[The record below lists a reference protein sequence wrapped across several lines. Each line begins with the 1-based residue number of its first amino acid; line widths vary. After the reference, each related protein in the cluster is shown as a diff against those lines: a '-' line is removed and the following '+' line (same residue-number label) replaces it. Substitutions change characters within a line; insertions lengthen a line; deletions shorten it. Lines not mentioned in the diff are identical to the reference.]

1 MDGALTVT
9 RTPDILRIGCASGF
23 WGDSI
28 DAARQLVHHGDIDV
42 LVFDYLAEIT
52 MSLLARAKARK
63 PELGYVPDFIEAIAP
78 LLSDIKQRGIRV
90 VSNGGGINPM
100 AAKAALEAR
109 AAAAGVD
116 LAIAVVTGDDLTANW
131 QEIKAKGARDM
142 FSGAEAPQAA
152 MSANA
157 YFGAQPIAAALDRRA
172 DVVITGRCVD
182 SAVTLGALVS
192 AFGWTWDDYDKLAQ
206 GSLCGHLLECGA
218 QVTGGLFTDWRDV
231 PGWDDMGFPVAEC
244 AADGSFA
251 ITKPPGTGGL
261 VTPLSVAEQMLYEIG
276 DPASYVLPDV
286 VCDFR
291 AVTIDA
297 AGPDRVRVAGARG
310 RAPTR
315 DLKVSATWADGYRVI
330 STVTLG
336 GRDAALKAARAGEA
350 ILSRARRLMMARGFA
365 DFTETSTEVIG
376 AEATYGAQ
384 ARMPARAAREVVLKI
399 AARHP
404 EEKALEVLAR
414 EIAPAATA
422 MAQGLTGFFAGRPA
436 VQPVV
441 RLFSFLWPKAEMTP
455 LLHLGGQPHPIPF
468 AEGKDLAPAAEAGV
482 APQSPSGIADAA
494 VPLVALAVGRSGDK
508 GDIANIGVIARKPHY
523 LPWIRAALTEDAV
536 RGYFSQT
543 GTTRVERFDL
553 PGIAALNFLLHDALG
568 GGGIASL
575 RIDPQGKAFAQ
586 MLMDFA
592 VPVPAALAAE
602 AKADAAR
609 RGAPLLD

>member
-1 MDGALTVT
+1 MDGALTMLKT
-9 RTPDILRIGCASGF
+9 RDALRIGCASGF

-28 DAARQLVHHGDIDV
+28 DAARQLVRHGDIDV

-63 PELGYVPDFIEAIAP
+63 PELGYVPDFVEAIAP
-78 LLSDIKQRGIRV
+78 LLSDIKQRGIRI
-90 VSNGGGINPM
+90 VSNAGGINPL
-100 AAKAALEAR
+100 AAKAALDAR

-131 QEIKAKGARDM
+131 QEIRAKGVRDM
-142 FSGAEAPQAA
+142 FSRAEAPAAA

-157 YFGAQPIAAALDRRA
+157 YFGAQPIAAALDRGA

-218 QVTGGLFTDWRDV
+218 QATGGLFTDWREV

-251 ITKPPGTGGL
+251 VTKPPRTGGL

-276 DPASYVLPDV
+276 DSASYILPDV

-291 AVTIDA
+291 KVAMESV
-297 AGPDRVRVAGARG
+297 GPERVRVTGARG

-315 DLKVSATWADGYRVI
+315 ELKVSATWRDGYRVI
-330 STVTLG
+330 STVTIG

-350 ILSRARRLMMARGFA
+350 IVARARRLMTARGFA
-365 DFTETSTEVIG
+365 DFTETSIEVIG
-376 AEATYGAQ
+376 AEATYGPQ
-384 ARMPARAAREVVLKI
+384 ARMPARTAREVVLKI
-399 AARHP
+399 AARHS

-422 MAQGLTGFFAGRPA
+422 MAQGLTGFYAGRPT

-455 LLHLGGQPHPIPF
+455 TLHLGGQSHPIPF
-468 AEGKDLAPAAEAGV
+468 AGSEELAPAAQLDIE
-482 APQSPSGIADAA
+482 PQSPSGVADST

-508 GDIANIGVIARKPHY
+508 GDIANIGIIARKPHY

-568 GGGIASL
+568 GGGVASL

-586 MLMDFA
+586 MLMDVA
-592 VPVPAALAAE
+592 VPVPAAIAAE
-602 AKADAAR
+602 AEADAAR
-609 RGAPLLD
+609 RGAPLD